1 MGSAARFNLGSDGT
15 TAVGVVY
22 SPAAQAQ
29 GPVNNMSN
37 PVPQDLLTLR
47 DRIDQ
52 LDRRFVELLAE
63 RNDLVGQV
71 ADVKRQSGFPI
82 RDPEREG
89 SMLADRRMLGSAD
102 GIRPEVVESLFRVIL
117 WASRDRQASLRA
129 AVPVK
134 VEPRTIAI
142 VGGLGG
148 MGTCLGRM
156 FDEQGHEVLVSDRE
170 TTLRPKEAAAR
181 ADVTVISVD
190 IRATR
195 EVIELVGPSCRE
207 NSLLC
212 DVTSIK
218 DDPVKAMVDASH
230 CTVIGTH
237 PLFGPA
243 INSLQGQRVVVTPG
257 RILDDRWTSW
267 LESSLRAG
275 GLEVIETTPDRHD
288 RIMSVVQVLTHYST
302 EVIGR
307 TMQNLGVSIEESLQF
322 TSPIYHME
330 LLMAARHFAQS
341 PDLYSAIEMTNPNA
355 ETVTTAFTEA
365 AEELRRLIL
374 DGDQEG
380 FRRAFGEVSEFF
392 GDFSK
397 TALVE
402 SSYLIDRL
410 VERT

>member
-1 MGSAARFNLGSDGT
+1 MPD
-15 TAVGVVY
+15 
-22 SPAAQAQ
+22 
-29 GPVNNMSN
+29 
-37 PVPQDLLTLR
+37 PVPQDLLALR
-47 DRIDQ
+47 QRIDQ

-63 RNDLVGQV
+63 RNELVAQV

-82 RDPEREG
+82 RDPDREG
-89 SMLADRRMLGSAD
+89 RMLAERRTLGTAD

-129 AVPVK
+129 AVPVQ

-148 MGTCLGRM
+148 MGTCLSKM
-156 FDEQGHEVLVSDRE
+156 FQEQGHEVLISDLD
-170 TTLRPKEAAAR
+170 TTLRPNEAAAR
-181 ADVTVISVD
+181 ADVTVISVN

-195 EVIELVGPSCRE
+195 EVIELVGPNCRE
-207 NSLLC
+207 DALLC

-218 DDPVKAMVDASH
+218 DDPVRAMVDFSS
-230 CTVIGTH
+230 CTTIGTH

-257 RILDDRWTSW
+257 RINDDAWLKW
-267 LESSLRAG
+267 LESSFKAA
-275 GLEVIETTPDRHD
+275 GLEVIRTAPEQHD

-307 TMQNLGVSIEESLQF
+307 TMQTLGVSIEESLQF

-355 ETVTTAFTEA
+355 DSVTEAFTKA
-365 AEELRRLIL
+365 ADELRDLITT
-374 DGDQEG
+374 GDQEG
-380 FRRAFGEVSEFF
+380 FRRTFGEVRSFF
-392 GDFSK
+392 GDFSEK
-397 TALVE
+397 ALVE